1 MTLPTMPVSLID
13 GYRVRRSL
21 TAAELE
27 FVGWRIHGSPD
38 VGSLLQTVVA
48 AVFDALLSD
57 VGETFADYGPQ
68 RPLDPRQYAIPQTQW
83 TAIASAVT
91 DRAHAWG
98 CAIEVGM
105 ELVNL
110 MPSTYDDP
118 TVPAPQ
124 LGPGDGR
131 PHLLRLDVSRDAAD
145 EIAACEAH
153 VQALGAAY
161 GPESAQHRDASHS
174 WRRQLAALFSTQLG
188 ARTVVH
194 RDGPLSLYVSTQG
207 GFVFGVVFHGERR
220 RCTVAGCHAVADG
233 SADTDQDACW
243 QPAYADAVVLDH
255 EHQPSY
261 PFGAPQPGSWSAH
274 S

>member
-1 MTLPTMPVSLID
+1 MTIPTMPVID
-13 GYRVRRSL
+13 GYRVRRPL

-27 FVGWRIHGSPD
+27 FVDWRIQGSPD
-38 VGSLLQTVVA
+38 VGALLQTVVA
-48 AVFDALLSD
+48 AVFDALLTD
-57 VGETFADYGPQ
+57 VGETLGDYGPQ
-68 RPLDPRQYAIPQTQW
+68 RRLDPRQYAIPQTQW

-98 CAIEVGM
+98 CPIEVGM
-105 ELVNL
+105 ELVNV

-118 TVPAPQ
+118 TVTTPH

-153 VQALGAAY
+153 VQALAIAY
-161 GPESAQHRDASHS
+161 GPDSVQHHEASHS
-174 WRRQLAALFSTQLG
+174 WRRQLAALFSAQLG

-207 GFVFGVVFHGERR
+207 GFVFGVVFHGETR
-220 RCTVAGCHAVADG
+220 RCATTGCHATATTPTG
-233 SADTDQDACW
+233 TDTTVRWA
-243 QPAYADAVVLDH
+243 PAFTDSVVLDH
-255 EHQPSY
+255 DHQPSY
-261 PFGAPQPGSWSAH
+261 PFDAPQPGSWSSH